1 MTNEHKPDNP
11 SANGSQNGA
20 DPRAGTPSLNDL
32 VMQFGGA
39 RPDIVRDMMTTSR
52 KPEEYIPRSILTA
65 EEAALIRRLT
75 EEEYTF
81 ESDEPMT
88 REIIWLMH
96 AQSEAQ
102 DGGRARRDVVEM
114 HTGERRSLMGKVKE
128 VMTRSSQ
135 AEGQPQQGGPAK

>member
-1 MTNEHKPDNP
+1 MTTDHKPDPNV
-11 SANGSQNGA
+11 SENGP

-52 KPEEYIPRSILTA
+52 KPEEYIPRAILTP

-81 ESDEPMT
+81 ETDEPMT

-102 DGGRARRDVVEM
+102 DGGRARRDVVDM
-114 HTGERRSLMGKVKE
+114 HIGERRSSILGKVKE
-128 VMTRSSQ
+128 VFARSDQ
-135 AEGQPQQGGPAK
+135 AEIKSQQGGAAK